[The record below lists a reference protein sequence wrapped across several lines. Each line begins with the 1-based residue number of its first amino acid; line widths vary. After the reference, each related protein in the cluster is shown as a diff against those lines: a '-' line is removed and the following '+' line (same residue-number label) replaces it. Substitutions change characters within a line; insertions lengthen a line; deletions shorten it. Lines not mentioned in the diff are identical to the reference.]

1 MTPKFAFSLSLA
13 WGMGLFV
20 AAFALANFGPAPA
33 LAALG
38 VVVMLGSYVSYAGA
52 RLDAAAAARDLL
64 VDRAP
69 TY

>member
-33 LAALG
+33 LA

-64 VDRAP
+64 VDRAS